1 MVNMKIT
8 IYIEGV
14 DTSFCVLILFLQ
26 SCQGKRE
33 NMIKESDR
41 LFADGV
47 RLYNEG
53 KYKEAGTIL
62 NTGCIHIA
70 RCI

>member
-1 MVNMKIT
+1 MVNMRKNYLILKVST
-8 IYIEGV
+8 LLL
-14 DTSFCVLILFLQ
+14 CVLIPFLH

-41 LFADGV
+41 LFAEGV
-47 RLYNEG
+47 VLYNEG

-62 NTGCIHIA
+62 NTGPHSYC
-70 RCI
+70 

>member
-1 MVNMKIT
+1 MKKN
-8 IYIEGV
+8 Y
-14 DTSFCVLILFLQ
+14 LILKVSTLLFCILIPFLQ

-41 LFADGV
+41 LFSEGV

-62 NTGCIHIA
+62 NTGPHSYC
-70 RCI
+70 